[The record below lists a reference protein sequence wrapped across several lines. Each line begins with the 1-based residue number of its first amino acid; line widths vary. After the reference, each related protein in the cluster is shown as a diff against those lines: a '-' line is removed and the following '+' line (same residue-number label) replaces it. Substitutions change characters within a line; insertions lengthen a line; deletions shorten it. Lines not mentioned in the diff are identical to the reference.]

1 MSTEPLTH
9 ATFHGD
15 DGRSFASPQSVIDDA
30 GLDHDGK
37 RSILEEWKRRV
48 AAENREDGIDTLDH
62 TLDRAIE
69 NLAGLRT

>member
-1 MSTEPLTH
+1 MSTEPLKH
-9 ATFHGD
+9 ATFHGG
-15 DGRSFASPQSVIDDA
+15 DGRSFASPQSVVDDT